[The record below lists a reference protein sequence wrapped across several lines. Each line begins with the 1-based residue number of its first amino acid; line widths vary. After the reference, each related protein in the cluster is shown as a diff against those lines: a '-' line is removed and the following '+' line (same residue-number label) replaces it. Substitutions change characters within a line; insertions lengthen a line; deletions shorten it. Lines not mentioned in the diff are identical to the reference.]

1 MKKLVLLAFAI
12 MLASCNQTKIG
23 YVNVENLMKDY
34 KATKVLE
41 TQLKTKQE
49 KISKQLDSLQAPF
62 KVKVQNYYQ
71 RAQKMSASARVK
83 VEKELQQEQQ
93 MLQLNQ
99 QQAAQQLQKENQDE
113 SEKITKR
120 IDSLIANF
128 AKAKG
133 YQLILG
139 TSGNGTVMYGD
150 TKLDVTHQVLDIL
163 NADFDKNN
171 IKH

>member
-1 MKKLVLLAFAI
+1 MKKLVLIAFAI

-41 TQLKTKQE
+41 TQLKNKQE

-62 KVKVQNYYQ
+62 KDKVQKYYQ
-71 RAQKMSASARVK
+71 NAPKMSASKRAK
-83 VEKELQQEQQ
+83 IEKELQQEQQ

-99 QQAAQQLQKENQDE
+99 QQAAKQLQDENKSE
-113 SEKITKR
+113 SEKITNR
-120 IDSLIANF
+120 VDSLVANF
-128 AKAKG
+128 AKANG
-133 YQLILG
+133 YKLILG

-150 TKLDVTHQVLDIL
+150 TSLDVTKEVLDVL
-163 NADFDKNN
+163 NTDFDK
-171 IKH
+171 K

>member
-1 MKKLVLLAFAI
+1 MKKIILIAFAI
-12 MLASCNQTKIG
+12 MFASCNQTKMG

-62 KVKVQNYYQ
+62 KAKVQNYYQ
-71 RAQKMSASARVK
+71 KAQSMSASSRAK
-83 VEKELQQEQQ
+83 VEKQLQQEQQ

-99 QQAAQQLQKENQDE
+99 QQAAQQLQKENQVE

-120 IDSLIANF
+120 VDSLVANF
-128 AKAKG
+128 AKANG
-133 YQLILG
+133 YKLILG

-150 TKLDVTHQVLDIL
+150 ATLDVTKKVLDIL
-163 NADFDKNN
+163 NADFNK
-171 IKH
+171 K

>member
-1 MKKLVLLAFAI
+1 MKKIVIIVFAI

-34 KATKVLE
+34 KATTALE
-41 TQLKTKQE
+41 TQLKSKQE

-62 KVKVQNYYQ
+62 KAKVQKYYQ
-71 RAQKMSASARVK
+71 RAQKMSASARAK

-93 MLQLNQ
+93 MLQQNQ
-99 QQAAQQLQKENQDE
+99 QQAAQLLQNENKTE

-120 IDSLIANF
+120 VDSLVANF
-128 AKAKG
+128 AKSNG

-139 TSGNGTVMYGD
+139 TSGSGTVMYGD
-150 TKLDVTHQVLDIL
+150 SALDVTDKVLDVL
-163 NADFDKNN
+163 NKDFEK
-171 IKH
+171 K

>member
-1 MKKLVLLAFAI
+1 MKKLVLIAFAI

-49 KISKQLDSLQAPF
+49 KISRQLDSLQTPF

-71 RAQKMSASARVK
+71 SAQKMSASKRAK

-99 QQAAQQLQKENQDE
+99 QQAAKQLQDENKAE

-120 IDSLIANF
+120 VDSLVENF
-128 AKAKG
+128 AKANG
-133 YQLILG
+133 YKLILG

-150 TKLDVTHQVLDIL
+150 TTLNVTKKILVML
-163 NADFDKNN
+163 NADFDK
-171 IKH
+171 K